1 MKKRFILLASFI
13 VIVFTST
20 SQASTVIYTDH
31 QNPPSKIDSREN
43 IQVVW
48 LDAPDTL
55 SEDWFRSMNI
65 SVNADNSSLIT
76 ELLQSPEWRGKE
88 RNMVTAYQ
96 GIIRAWELGIKKYPA
111 IVIDDRYVVYGSTDV
126 IRAQTLIDTYR
137 RRDN

>member
-1 MKKRFILLASFI
+1 MKKRFTLLASFI

-31 QNPPSKIDSREN
+31 QNPPSKIDSRQD

-48 LDAPDTL
+48 LDAPDTF

-65 SVNADNSSLIT
+65 SVNANNSSLIT
-76 ELLQSPEWRGKE
+76 ELLQSPEWREKE
-88 RNMVTAYQ
+88 RNMITVYQ

-126 IRAQTLIDTYR
+126 TRAQTLIDTYR